1 AARFRGTKFPM
12 PPFLLLLQHEAARGK
27 SQELDEVVAITLDHM
42 ARGGIYD
49 HVGGG
54 FHRYS
59 TERTWTVPHFE
70 KMLYD
75 NAQLLEVYAQAY
87 TSTRDPAQERV
98 LRQTLGFVEREMT
111 APDGGF
117 YSALDA
123 DADGKE
129 GKFYVWTDAEIDA
142 ALG

>member
-27 SQELDEVVAITLDHM
+27 SQELDEVVAVTLDHM
-42 ARGGIYD
+42 AKGGIYD
-49 HVGGG
+49 QLGGG

-59 TERTWTVPHFE
+59 TERTWTEPHFE

-75 NAQLLEVYAQAY
+75 NAQLLEVYARENARTKKPLYGWILQETLAY
-87 TSTRDPAQERV
+87 V
-98 LRQTLGFVEREMT
+98 KREMT
-111 APDGGF
+111 APGGGF

-123 DADGKE
+123 E
-129 GKFYVWTDAEIDA
+129 
-142 ALG
+142 